1 MSKPFEPQHLLVNIM
16 PEARTELS
24 TLLGALS
31 LLKPELEKPSQLQ
44 MLAGAETAAHQLLG
58 LLQKF
63 TDLGALNHNQLETN
77 RKPAHVAKLLHRLV
91 LLYSERALTKG
102 VEIEVEVAPCVAS
115 MLLDEQ
121 KLYRVL
127 ANIMDYALASAR
139 PGVLRITAGVKD
151 EHLAIT
157 LIDTGP
163 GVAAADIFSFV
174 AMQDS
179 PQWKSRGVSGSLQLG
194 VYLGRQMLRLMGGD
208 LGTQVEPGA
217 GPAWSLTLPA
227 ESLAAEPDQL
237 DQLNFAQ
244 QIHHAERE
252 IALSKAQDQP
262 LLLADDSP
270 SNRLVLAQ
278 MLRKAGHTVDAVNDG
293 LEVLAA
299 LKEREYAA
307 VLLDLAMPRM
317 DGLTASKRIRELPSE
332 VKDIPL
338 IALTAHTS
346 DRDKER
352 VYSAG
357 FDAYLTK
364 PVSAVVL
371 KKTLQRV
378 ITKSTK
384 ATMLERVHDERLS
397 ELNRVMGPEKLKL
410 LLGQFAGEL
419 VLYQQPHGVS
429 QSGDKVLDLPLL
441 ARTARTFG
449 FSDLAAAA
457 DRVRSEIMQSD
468 VSEITELLNPAAK
481 LSDQGQIYGPGI
493 SSLMQQIDKVGSAVQ
508 AYISTKLSNG
518 S

>member
-1 MSKPFEPQHLLVNIM
+1 M

-31 LLKPELEKPSQLQ
+31 LLKSELEKPSQLQ

-77 RKPAHVAKLLHRLV
+77 REPAHIAKLLQRLV
-91 LLYSERALTKG
+91 LLYSERALAKG
-102 VEIEVEVAPCVAS
+102 VEIKVEVAPCVAS
-115 MLLDEQ
+115 MLLDQQ

-139 PGVLRITAGVKD
+139 PGVLRIRAGVTD
-151 EHLAIT
+151 SHLAIT

-163 GVAAADIFSFV
+163 GVATTDLFNFV
-174 AMQDS
+174 AQQDS
-179 PQWKSRGVSGSLQLG
+179 PVWKSRGVGGSLQLG

-208 LGTQVEPGA
+208 LVTQVEPGA
-217 GPAWSLTLPA
+217 GTAWSLTLPA
-227 ESLAAEPDQL
+227 ESLAAAPDQL
-237 DQLNFAQ
+237 EQLNFAQ
-244 QIHHAERE
+244 EIQHAERK

-270 SNRLVLAQ
+270 SNQLILAQ
-278 MLRKAGHTVDAVNDG
+278 MLRKSGHAVDAVNDG

-346 DRDKER
+346 DKDKER
-352 VYSAG
+352 VFNAG

-364 PVSAVVL
+364 PVSAAVL
-371 KKTLQRV
+371 KKTLRRV

-384 ATMLERVHDERLS
+384 TTTIERVHDERLS

-410 LLGQFAGEL
+410 LLGQFAREL
-419 VLYQQPHGVS
+419 VLYQQSHGTS
-429 QSGDKVLDLPLL
+429 NSGDKVLDLPLL

-468 VSEITELLNPAAK
+468 MSEITELPNPTTN
-481 LSDQGQIYGPGI
+481 LGEQGQIYSAAM
-493 SSLMQQIDKVGSAVQ
+493 SSLMQQMNKVSSAVQ
-508 AYISTKLSNG
+508 SYISAYLGNG